1 MGMRMSGLFSGM
13 DTDSIVSQLMKAKS
27 VKKTQVENKKT
38 KLEWTQDK
46 WKELNTKLYALYT
59 DKVSEM
65 RLSSAYN
72 TKKVSVSDTS
82 VVGVSAK
89 SGAVNGSYSLQIN
102 NIATA
107 NSVTSAQLKLAGGE
121 AGSKVTSKTK
131 VSELAGG
138 DNLVGKEISV
148 NYKGKSVSL
157 QVDEETT
164 IEDYVKRLRS
174 TGISASF
181 DEAQQRLFI
190 MSGASGEDS
199 NFTINVVGSAEDTAR
214 TELRNLVD
222 YNSLETEEQ
231 DTVNALI
238 SNIKNS
244 EPGSDSYKKAVEE
257 LKTMATASGNA
268 TNEEIDDAISAYR
281 ASAKNTDESGSL
293 AALGMTS
300 VIKGVA
306 AGNVPEGMA
315 VIKGTDSEIVLN
327 GATLKGSDATMNVN
341 GLTIDLKGRT
351 NGATVTFSV
360 SNDVDA
366 VYDSIK
372 SFITEYNS
380 ILDEMNKLYHA
391 KSARGYNPLSDEE
404 KEAMTDKQVE
414 LWEDKIKD
422 SLLRRDSTLGGILDA
437 MKGAMM
443 TSVEI
448 DGKSYSLSSIGIMT
462 STDYTEYGKLHIYGD
477 KEDSTY
483 ANKDDKLRTLLESD
497 PEFVTKLM
505 TGVTDKLHEAMQKK
519 MSAVNSVSSALTFY
533 NDIQMDSQKKEY
545 ELSIK
550 DWEKRLKTIE
560 DKYYKQFTA
569 MEKAMAQ
576 MQSSQSS
583 LAAMLGG
590 NSY

>member
-1 MGMRMSGLFSGM
+1 A
-13 DTDSIVSQLMKAKS
+13 AKS
-27 VKKTQVENKKT
+27 IKKTRGENQKT

-46 WKELNTKLYALYT
+46 WKDLNTKLYALYT

-65 RLSSAYN
+65 RLSTAYN

-89 SGAVNGSYSLQIN
+89 SNAVNGSYSLQIN

-107 NSVTSAQLKLAGGE
+107 NSVTSAQLKLADGE
-121 AGSKVTSKTK
+121 EGSKVTSKTRI
-131 VSELAGG
+131 SELAGG
-138 DNLVGKEISV
+138 DNLVGKEISI

-157 QVDEETT
+157 EVDEETT
-164 IEDYVKRLRS
+164 IDDYVKRLKAV
-174 TGISASF
+174 GISASF

-199 NFTINVVGSAEDTAR
+199 NFSINVVSGAEEQAR
-214 TELRNLVD
+214 TDLRDLVD
-222 YNSLETEEQ
+222 YDSLETEEQ

-244 EPGSDSYKKAVEE
+244 EPGSESYKKAVEE
-257 LKTMATASGNA
+257 LKAMASGNA
-268 TNEEIDDAISAYR
+268 TNEEVDNAISAYR

-306 AGNVPEGMA
+306 AGDVPEGMA

-327 GATLKGSDATMNVN
+327 GATLTGSEATMNVN

-351 NGATVTFSV
+351 NGSTVSFSV

-380 ILDEMNKLYHA
+380 ILGEMNKLYHA
-391 KSARGYNPLSDEE
+391 GSARGYDPLSDDE
-404 KEAMTDKQVE
+404 KAAMTDSQVE
-414 LWEDKIKD
+414 LWENKIKD
-422 SLLRRDSTLGGILDA
+422 SLLRRDSTLGGIIDA
-437 MKGAMM
+437 MKNAMM
-443 TSVEI
+443 SSVEI
-448 DGKSYSLSSIGIMT
+448 DGKSYSLSSLGIMT
-462 STDYTEYGKLHIYGD
+462 SSDYTEYGLLHIYGD

-483 ANKDDKLRTLLESD
+483 AGKDDKLRALLESD
-497 PEFVTKLM
+497 PDFVTKLM
-505 TGVTDKLHEAMQKK
+505 TGVTDKLHDAMQKK
-519 MSAVNSVSSALTFY
+519 MSATKSISSALTFY
-533 NDIQMDSQKKEY
+533 NDLQMDKQKKEY
-545 ELSIK
+545 EQSIK
-550 DWEKRLKTIE
+550 DWETRLKTIE

-590 NSY
+590 SSY